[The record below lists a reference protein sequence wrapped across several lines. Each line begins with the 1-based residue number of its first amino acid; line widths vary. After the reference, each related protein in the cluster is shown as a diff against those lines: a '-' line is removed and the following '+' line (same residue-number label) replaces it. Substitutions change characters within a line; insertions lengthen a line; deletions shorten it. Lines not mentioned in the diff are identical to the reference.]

1 MRPGGVS
8 SCLKHL
14 LLLLL
19 LPAALSW
26 RRSPKAPVATV
37 GTVCYSGTMRNQVA
51 HIAALFGRRL
61 TLWFAVAWNLMF
73 ALWIAAGGLEVK
85 TAYTAHDA
93 RMANLPLILT
103 WAAVNFC
110 VLIGW
115 YTVATRTRKAAR

>member
-1 MRPGGVS
+1 GMPGGAF
-8 SCLKHL
+8 LYLNRL

-26 RRSPKAPVATV
+26 RRSPKAPVAIV

-73 ALWIAAGGLEVK
+73 ALWIAAGGLEV
-85 TAYTAHDA
+85 
-93 RMANLPLILT
+93 
-103 WAAVNFC
+103 NFGI
-110 VLIGW
+110 LIGW
-115 YTVATRTRKAAR
+115 YTVSTRTRRAAA

>member
-1 MRPGGVS
+1 
-8 SCLKHL
+8 
-14 LLLLL
+14 
-19 LPAALSW
+19 
-26 RRSPKAPVATV
+26 TV
-37 GTVCYSGTMRNQVA
+37 RYSGTMRNQVA

-85 TAYTAHDA
+85 TAYVAHDA
-93 RMANLPLILT
+93 RMANLPMILT

-115 YTVATRTRKAAR
+115 YTVATRTRTAARSRFPSVLDSCLTPLGDENV